1 MGIRRISHIVLY
13 VPDPARSIRW
23 YQELL
28 GGGLV
33 PTTPVDPDKPTP
45 VFTQFDASDNDDN
58 HDLAFFPT
66 GGGGQRSGPWKSRFE
81 QQDPTAP
88 KAGLYHVSYQVETRE
103 EIYRIK
109 DELERQGRLGNVHEG
124 EDGEGF
130 VRVYGTDYDGLL
142 FEVSWVP
149 PLKRQLKS
157 AHDKLPGPQLSA
169 EERERRHREN
179 EVRMRHAQEARLA
192 RGIPESVA

>member
-13 VPDPARSIRW
+13 VPDPARSIAW
-23 YQELL
+23 YQQLL
-28 GGGLV
+28 EGGLV
-33 PTTPVDPDKPTP
+33 PTTPIDPDKPTP

-66 GGGGQRSGPWKSRFE
+66 GAGGQHSGPWKSRFE
-81 QQDPTAP
+81 RQDPNAP

-103 EIYRIK
+103 EAFRIK
-109 DELERQGRLGNVHEG
+109 DELERQGRLGNVHLG

-130 VRVYGTDYDGLL
+130 VRVYGTDLDGLL

-149 PLKRQLKS
+149 SLKEQLRAEQGK
-157 AHDKLPGPQLSA
+157 HPRPKPSA
-169 EERERRHREN
+169 EERERLNRER
-179 EVRMRHAQEARLA
+179 EQHMREAQEARIA
-192 RGIPESVA
+192 RGLPETA